1 MTLDRRT
8 EALLALVEEDR
19 RAKCG
24 AVVEEANERARAL
37 LAQAHA
43 DARAQVRA
51 AFAEERARAATAV
64 AAARAR
70 LATRRRLY
78 EQQRAAALLA
88 TGLARL
94 PGVLRDAWRDEA
106 LRATWVD
113 AVVASALAALPRTT
127 WRIAHPPAW
136 PAAEQHA
143 VAARLAPAL
152 ADAPSFAGDATI
164 DAGVRIAAGGN
175 AIDGTLAGIV
185 ADRATIGARLLGL
198 LEVAGPAGG
207 GIVSPAPNVAGVEPQ
222 T

>member
-8 EALLALVEEDR
+8 EALLALVEDDR
-19 RAKCG
+19 QAKCG
-24 AVVEEANERARAL
+24 AILAEANQRAQAL

-51 AFAEERARAATAV
+51 AFAEERARAATLV

-78 EQQRAAALLA
+78 QQQRASALLA
-88 TGLARL
+88 AGLARL
-94 PGVLRDAWRDEA
+94 PGVLRDAWRDDA
-106 LRATWVD
+106 LRRAWVD
-113 AVVASALAALPRTT
+113 AVVASALAALPRAG

-136 PAAEQHA
+136 PEAERHA

-152 ADAPSFAGDATI
+152 ADAPTFTDDAAL
-164 DAGVRIAAGGN
+164 DAGMRIGAGGN
-175 AIDGTLAGIV
+175 VIDGTLAGIV

-198 LEVAGPAGG
+198 LEVAGAAGG
-207 GIVSPAPNVAGVEPQ
+207 GGAGPPPEVARVEPQ
-222 T
+222 A